1 MVKCASCHDGGASG
15 APRVGLPAD
24 WRTRADQGYAAL
36 LRSALQ
42 GVHAAAT
49 PPEDDVA
56 AALRYMLSTV
66 NLPADLPAGSAA
78 RSAGIRVDD
87 STLALAVADALL
99 SAKIG
104 GVQILA
110 RDGRITLTGKVD
122 NAAAAVRALK
132 AAQSTPGVRAVENR
146 LVSPETAGRD

>member
-1 MVKCASCHDGGASG
+1 M
-15 APRVGLPAD
+15 
-24 WRTRADQGYAAL
+24 
-36 LRSALQ
+36 Q
-42 GVHAAAT
+42 GVHAATT

-66 NLPADLPAGSAA
+66 NLSADLAGGSSPRSAA
-78 RSAGIRVDD
+78 LQVDD

-110 RDGRITLTGKVD
+110 RGGRITLTGTVE
-122 NAAAAVRALK
+122 NAAVAARALK
-132 AAQSTPGVRAVENR
+132 AAQSIPGVRDVENR
-146 LVSPETAGRD
+146 LVSRETSGRD